1 MKSPNTTWTART
13 KRICQSDRTSSRE
26 SSRGSSTRSR
36 HSPRTTTSAG
46 LRLQE
51 PFSHVSQRLVFHCS
65 KCWIFSIIIFF
76 ISNLFYNFLP
86 WNNLVKHLFNC
97 LLSAFDESIVD
108 DVYDY
113 WLTKRQKAMQ
123 SRTFNLGIGGL
134 IPKIRN
140 DCRKVKLGFLF
151 GWMHS

>member
-86 WNNLVKHLFNC
+86 WNNLVNTPFQLSSFSIRRINSGRCVWLLADQEAEGDAVEDVQPGHWRAHPQDSQWLQKGKTWLF
-97 LLSAFDESIVD
+97 I
-108 DVYDY
+108 
-113 WLTKRQKAMQ
+113 WLDA
-123 SRTFNLGIGGL
+123 
-134 IPKIRN
+134 
-140 DCRKVKLGFLF
+140 
-151 GWMHS
+151 